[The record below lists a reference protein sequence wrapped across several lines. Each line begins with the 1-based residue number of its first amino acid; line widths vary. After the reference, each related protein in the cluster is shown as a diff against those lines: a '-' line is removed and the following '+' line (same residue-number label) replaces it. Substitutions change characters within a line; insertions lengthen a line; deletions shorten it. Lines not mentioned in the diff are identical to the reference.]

1 MNTALQNETANPRPE
16 KRTGAIASV
25 GGIIAAVLA
34 SSCCILPLVLVT
46 LGVSG
51 AWIGNLT
58 MLSPYQPYFM
68 ALAAGFLGYGFWRV
82 YGPSRRTCDE
92 GASCATPVAGRVVK
106 TALWIAAALVLL
118 AAGIDFWA
126 PLFY

>member
-1 MNTALQNETANPRPE
+1 MNSVLQSETANARPE
-16 KRTGAIASV
+16 KRTGAIASI
-25 GGIIAAVLA
+25 GSIIAAVLA

-58 MLSPYQPYFM
+58 MLSPYKPYFM
-68 ALAAGFLGYGFWRV
+68 ALAVGFLGYGFWRV
-82 YGPSRRTCDE
+82 YGPSRRTCEE
-92 GASCATPVAGRVVK
+92 GAACATPVTDRVVK
-106 TALWIAAALVLL
+106 TALWIAAVLVLL